1 MVRRWSYL
9 NTKVNSTLDVE
20 SKSLEASFE
29 NHSFKVFKKTT
40 FFRKYSRGITSFVR
54 RKNILRK
61 RKTNNVVLTFI
72 ASSWVSFYLRL
83 RRICR
88 YSQSKYVLRIAKSL
102 SSVDA
107 LIQKGKV
114 LGFASGAMAT
124 TLPKKM
130 SRMNLTPKDYSS
142 RSAVM
147 YSPYE
152 FDKQDLPLSD
162 LLLNSYLCDT
172 HYFYELKD
180 FDSSSILDS
189 IAISA
194 HGHSLNVTSSIRSII
209 VLCTLLNISK

>member
-1 MVRRWSYL
+1 
-9 NTKVNSTLDVE
+9 
-20 SKSLEASFE
+20 
-29 NHSFKVFKKTT
+29 
-40 FFRKYSRGITSFVR
+40 
-54 RKNILRK
+54 
-61 RKTNNVVLTFI
+61 
-72 ASSWVSFYLRL
+72 
-83 RRICR
+83 
-88 YSQSKYVLRIAKSL
+88 
-102 SSVDA
+102 
-107 LIQKGKV
+107 
-114 LGFASGAMAT
+114 MAT

>member
-1 MVRRWSYL
+1 M
-9 NTKVNSTLDVE
+9 E

-61 RKTNNVVLTFI
+61 RKTNNVILTFI
-72 ASSWVSFYLRL
+72 ASSWVRFYLRL

-88 YSQSKYVLRIAKSL
+88 YAQTKYVLRIAKSL

-107 LIQKGKV
+107 LIQRGKIT
-114 LGFASGAMAT
+114 GFASGALAT
-124 TLPKKM
+124 TLPKSM
-130 SRMNLTPKDYSS
+130 NRMNLTPKDYSS
-142 RSAVM
+142 RSALM
-147 YSPYE
+147 YSPYK
-152 FDKQDLPLSD
+152 FDNEDLPLSE

-180 FDSSSILDS
+180 FNSSAILDS
-189 IAISA
+189 MAVTT
-194 HGHSLNVTSSIRSII
+194 HRYSLNVTGSMRSII
-209 VLCTLLNISK
+209 ILCTLLNISK